1 MSNIDITFDV
11 FSDTPTGKDP
21 DKFSATLR
29 DYHRQLW
36 SKSLPNGGVL
46 ELDENIPYVLSH
58 KSILGEFSH
67 SFC

>member
-11 FSDTPTGKDP
+11 FFDTPTGKDP

-46 ELDENIPYVLSH
+46 ELDENIPYVPVSYTHLTLPTIYSV
-58 KSILGEFSH
+58 
-67 SFC
+67 